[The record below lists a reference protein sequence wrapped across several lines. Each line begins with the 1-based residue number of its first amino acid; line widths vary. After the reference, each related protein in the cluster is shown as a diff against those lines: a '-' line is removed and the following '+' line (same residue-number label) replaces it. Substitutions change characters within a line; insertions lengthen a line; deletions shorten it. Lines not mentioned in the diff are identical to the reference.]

1 MRKLFCAVLLAAV
14 CCGCLVSCN
23 EKPKSYRYVKVMP
36 DGKEVVETIEAENDT
51 AAAKVFLERM
61 VKMFSQPQDNPAQAV
76 FIISPEGD
84 TLNTNKELME
94 AVFQQT
100 AKPEDSQVIPKKIP
114 LKPLDEEQPAK

>member
-1 MRKLFCAVLLAAV
+1 MRKLFCAFLLAAV

-94 AVFQQT
+94 TVFQQT

>member
-61 VKMFSQPQDNPAQAV
+61 VKMFSQPQNNPAQAV

-94 AVFQQT
+94 TVFQQT

>member
-1 MRKLFCAVLLAAV
+1 MRKLFCAVLLATV

-94 AVFQQT
+94 TVFQQT

-114 LKPLDEEQPAK
+114 LKPLDEKQPAK

>member
-51 AAAKVFLERM
+51 VAAKLFLDKM
-61 VKMFSQPQDNPAQAV
+61 VKMFSQPQDTPAQA
-76 FIISPEGD
+76 IYMISPEGD
-84 TLNTNKELME
+84 TLNTNKALME
-94 AVFQQT
+94 AVVQQT
-100 AKPEDSQVIPKKIP
+100 AKPEDTKVVPKKIP
-114 LKPLDEEQPAK
+114 LKPLDEKQPAK